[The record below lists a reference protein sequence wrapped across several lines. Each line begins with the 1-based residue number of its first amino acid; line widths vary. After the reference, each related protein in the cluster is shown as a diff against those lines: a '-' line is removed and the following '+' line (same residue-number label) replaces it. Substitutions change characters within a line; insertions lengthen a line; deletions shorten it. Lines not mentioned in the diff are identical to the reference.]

1 MNISFFSQ
9 PLRPPVQLSIH
20 TLIYMYFC
28 LCVRVCLCLS
38 VFCPFLESSVFNS
51 NSYII
56 TGTATNIYL
65 SILPILLSF
74 YISICM
80 FLWSFSI
87 PLINP
92 SLSDMKRCF
101 ERLSVCLLFCLS
113 VCLLFCLSVCLLFC
127 LFVSLFSYLSVSFCR
142 CTSDS
147 FCLFLFLSVCFCLYL
162 SVSIC
167 LCLSL
172 SFYASLLKLCS
183 NHSVKE

>member
-101 ERLSVCLLFCLS
+101 ERLSVCILFCLS
-113 VCLLFCLSVCLLFC
+113 VCLLSVFLSVCLSICFNIC
-127 LFVSLFSYLSVSFCR
+127 LSLSVAVR
-142 CTSDS
+142 LLLS
-147 FCLFLFLSVCFCLYL
+147 FCLFLFLSVCFCLSL
-162 SVSIC
+162 SVS
-167 LCLSL
+167 LCLI
-172 SFYASLLKLCS
+172 LCS
-183 NHSVKE
+183 KSFSEGVKIYYFLI